1 MRISLDN
8 AQVDGIEELTGKK
21 LSKNANELVGQVIE
35 MAKKSDNAGPKEI
48 QVCDFT
54 EKMASEKELEN

>member
-8 AQVDGIEELTGKK
+8 AQIEGIEELTGKK

-48 QVCDFT
+48 QVCGFT
-54 EKMASEKELEN
+54 EKMAEEAAQEN